1 MEKEGVYMK
10 YTFPITRTAHPKQ
23 KPNEDHLVFGQNFT
37 DHMFVMDY
45 DEGQGWHDGKII
57 PYGNISI
64 DPASCVLHYAQMMFE
79 GMKAYKT
86 PDGHVQLFRP
96 YMNAARLNRT
106 NARMC
111 IPPMDEELFVEAVKA
126 TVKNDVDWVP
136 SKPGTSLYIRP
147 FIISD
152 EVSFSVLPAK
162 HYRFMI
168 ILCPSGPYYAANMGK
183 LSATRIFVEDEFIR
197 AAHGGTGEAKC
208 GGNYAGGMKASQ
220 KALEYQCKDVLWLDA
235 AEHKYVEEIGTSN
248 AFFIIGDEIVTAP
261 LYGTVLPGITRN
273 SVITL
278 LREWGYTVS
287 ERKLALADVLAASEN
302 GTLREVFA
310 SGTAAVISPIGT
322 LCFEG
327 KDYAVNGNEVGAI
340 AQKLYD
346 MLYGI
351 QTGTLPDTR
360 NWTVR
365 VD

>member
-1 MEKEGVYMK
+1 MQ
-10 YTFPITRTAHPKQ
+10 YTFPITRTTHPKQ
-23 KPNEDHLVFGQNFT
+23 KPDEDHLVFGQNFS

-96 YMNAARLNRT
+96 YMNAQRLNRT
-106 NARMC
+106 NERMC
-111 IPPMDEELFVEAVKA
+111 MPPMDEELFVSAVKA
-126 TVKNDVDWVP
+126 TVLADIDWVP

-168 ILCPSGPYYAANMGK
+168 ILCPSGPYYAGNMGK
-183 LSATRIFVEDEFIR
+183 LSTTRIFVEDEYIR
-197 AAHGGTGEAKC
+197 AAPGGTGFAKV

-220 KALEYQCKDVLWLDA
+220 KALAYSCKDVLWLDA
-235 AEHKYVEEIGTSN
+235 TEHKYVEEIGTSN
-248 AFFIIGDEIVTAP
+248 AFFVIGDEVITAP
-261 LYGTVLPGITRN
+261 LEGTILPGITRN

-278 LREWGYTVS
+278 LTEWGYTVH
-287 ERKLALADVLAASEN
+287 ERKLSIDELFAAADN
-302 GTLREVFA
+302 GTLKEVYA
-310 SGTAAVISPIGT
+310 TGTAAVISPIGT
-322 LCFEG
+322 LCYQG
-327 KDYAVNGNEVGAI
+327 RDYVVGNNEVGPI
-340 AQKLYD
+340 AQRLYD
-346 MLYGI
+346 TIYGI
-351 QTGTLPDTR
+351 QTGTAEDPH
-360 NWTVR
+360 NWGMTIN
-365 VD
+365 